1 MIPYLAIY
9 LGLALLVTLFQRKLI
24 YQPTVLSAT
33 DADQIARDSGLERWK
48 TADGRA
54 IGWKRIAP
62 AGSSKGSV
70 LITHG
75 NAGCAVHRGHYA
87 ESLST
92 AASLNVFIL
101 EYPGYGDRP
110 GAPSQSS
117 LFAAAE
123 EAFGQ
128 LPTNMPIFLLGES
141 LGTGV
146 AAHLAGKH
154 PDRVKGVL
162 LVAPYDRL
170 GSVAQRQMPIFP
182 TRWMLLDPFRSDV
195 ALRSYRGP
203 LAVLLATDD
212 EVVLARFGRRLF
224 DGYTGPK
231 RLWQLDGLGHN
242 DLPDRPGE
250 FWSEVAHFWA
260 VSGNQAAEKR

>member
-1 MIPYLAIY
+1 VIPYLAIY

-24 YQPTVLSAT
+24 YQPTVLPPSR
-33 DADQIARDSGLERWK
+33 ADGIAREAGLERWL

-54 IGWKRIAP
+54 IGWKRTGP
-62 AGSSKGSV
+62 NRSSTGSV

-75 NAGCAVHRGHYA
+75 NAGSAVQRGHYA
-87 ESLST
+87 DSLSKT
-92 AASLNVFIL
+92 APLDVFIL
-101 EYPGYGDRP
+101 EYPGYADRA
-110 GAPSQSS
+110 GSPSERT

-123 EAFGQ
+123 EAFG
-128 LPTNMPIFLLGES
+128 LLATNTPIFLLGES

-154 PDRVKGVL
+154 PDHVAGVL

-182 TRWMLLDPFRSDV
+182 TRWMLLDSFRSDR

-203 LAVLLATDD
+203 VGVLLATDD
-212 EVVLARFGRRLF
+212 EVVPAKFGRRLF
-224 DGYTGPK
+224 DGYSGPK

-242 DLPDRPGE
+242 DLPGRPEE
-250 FWSEVAHFWA
+250 FWTEVVDFWGL
-260 VSGNQAAEKR
+260 SGNQAAKHH